1 MFAEVGSLVA
11 VILIDLALSADN
23 AVGIGVA
30 AAALPAQ
37 QRQRAVFWGVVIA
50 LVFRIAFGLITVELL
65 HIRGILL
72 VGGLLLLWIA
82 VRMWRDLAAH
92 AQAQAQEA
100 ADTPPGKPARK
111 VTFTRAIISIVGA
124 NLALSLDNVL
134 AVAGVARN
142 NPAIMTF
149 GIVLAVLLMGVAASF
164 IARIV
169 DKNRWIGQLGVAVIV
184 FAGAM
189 MIWDDLSAFY
199 PAVVPTPPT
208 WLGGHA
214 VLPP

>member
-1 MFAEVGSLVA
+1 MYAEVGSLLA

-23 AVGIGVA
+23 AVGIGIA

-37 QRQRAVFWGVVIA
+37 QRQRAVFWGVIIA
-50 LVFRIAFGLITVELL
+50 LVFRIIFGLVTVELL

-82 VRMWRDLAAH
+82 IRMWRDLAAH
-92 AQAQAQEA
+92 AKAQEQEVSE
-100 ADTPPGKPARK
+100 TPPDKPARK

-149 GIVLAVLLMGVAASF
+149 GIVLAVLLMGVAASL

-169 DKNRWIGQLGVAVIV
+169 DKNRWIGQIGVAVIV
-184 FAGAM
+184 FAGGM

-199 PAVVPTPPT
+199 PGTVMAPPE